1 MSSGGLQAMNC
12 CCGRRERV
20 EQLYDDEDEAYTTIG
35 WCYCCWLLLGERRG
49 DGGEKR
55 RMHKYPA
62 NFAEPDRLWTR
73 ILPEAEK
80 LHGPLF
86 LASANVTRI
95 VQDRLDDDNKS
106 VGAGRQG

>member
-1 MSSGGLQAMNC
+1 M
-12 CCGRRERV
+12 V
-20 EQLYDDEDEAYTTIG
+20 
-35 WCYCCWLLLGERRG
+35 LLLLVVVGRASG
-49 DGGEKR
+49 DGDEKR
-55 RMHKYPA
+55 RMRKYPA

-86 LASANVTRI
+86 LASANVTTI